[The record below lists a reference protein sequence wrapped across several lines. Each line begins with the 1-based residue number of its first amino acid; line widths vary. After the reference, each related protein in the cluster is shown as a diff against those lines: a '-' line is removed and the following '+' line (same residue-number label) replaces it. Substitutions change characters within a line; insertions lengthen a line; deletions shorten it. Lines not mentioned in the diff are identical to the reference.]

1 MNITDKDYHIL
12 AKQSYDSDRKISVS
26 KTESNHKWEEMD
38 FKKWLSY
45 DNESGFQ
52 AKVFKHDDQVVI
64 AFAGTSPSDLGDLRT
79 DVEMALNERKRRQE
93 MMNEPS
99 FPTWGE
105 KAMAAVDNYESKHDQ
120 FTQADN
126 LVKDVKKKYP
136 SAKISV
142 TGHSLGGALAQYTAA
157 NHDLEGVTFNAPDIT
172 NTLPKDLQ
180 KEVKEGKFNGKVT
193 NYVNPKDWIGS
204 GYIKEFKQHVGST
217 YYINSPYKG
226 KPNTLLTGNITID
239 LATAGL
245 TNVEWYGQAVAG
257 PSYHSLDTDYKFD
270 KDGNIANPLYDQKTG
285 EQLMASPR
293 YSSGGQTIEVTPDR
307 LRELATELEQRIGAV
322 ESATGSVVMA
332 AEGLYSVEGAKEL
345 NLAELA
351 ERVIQTVKGVQ
362 YFHTEKIQE
371 QSQMLKD
378 AASRFEQAD
387 EE

>member
-1 MNITDKDYHIL
+1 MPTNAIKDKDFYFL
-12 AKQSYDSDRKISVS
+12 SGRVYKWGKTAKTDNKEWGIINS
-26 KTESNHKWEEMD
+26 
-38 FKKWLSY
+38 KKWIEK
-45 DNESGFQ
+45 DKESGFQ

-79 DVEMALNERKRRQE
+79 DAEMALNERKRRQE
-93 MMNEPS
+93 RMKEHSYSPII
-99 FPTWGE
+99 G
-105 KAMAAVDNYESKHDQ
+105 KAMASYDNYESKHDQ
-120 FTQADN
+120 FTEADN

-136 SAKISV
+136 SAKIFV

-226 KPNTLLTGNITID
+226 KPEAPKIGIPQFDIPSALVTNIK
-239 LATAGL
+239 
-245 TNVEWYGQAVAG
+245 WYGQSVAG
-257 PSYHSLDTDYKFD
+257 PGYHYLNTDYKFD
-270 KDGNIANPLYDQKTG
+270 KDGNLANPVFDQKTG

-293 YSSGGQTIEVTPDR
+293 YTAGGQTIEVTPDR
-307 LRELATELEQRIGAV
+307 LRQLATELEQRIGAV

-332 AEGLYSVEGAKEL
+332 AEGLFSVEGAKEL

-387 EE
+387 ED